1 MLASKAVLTTI
12 VLPALCYSAS
22 AAAADLN
29 VPRFLTGRQV
39 TAAAE
44 PHPPEHW
51 SQTENV
57 GWKCDLPGLG
67 WSSPVVWG
75 DKVFLTTCINAGK
88 SRAPRKGL
96 YLEDVNANSYPPEK
110 SEHVWKVYCIDL
122 AGGAVLWQQMAH
134 QGIPAKP
141 HHIKNTLASET
152 PATDGERLYV
162 LFGSV
167 GLFCY
172 DLDGKLLWTHRIE
185 PRETRYGWGT
195 SMSPVVFGDR
205 VYFADDNEE
214 KSTLFALDKRTGR
227 VIWQIAR
234 DEKTNYSTPFVWEN
248 PRRTELVISGIN
260 WVTSYDLE
268 GKELWKIKGKSILA
282 IPTPFEQF
290 GLLYVTSGHVLWGE
304 NRIYAIHPGATGDIS
319 PIEGKP
325 TNPSIAWYRKIGPY
339 HPTPLI
345 IGDDLYML
353 FDRGF
358 LACFNAKTGKI
369 IYDKKRIPNG
379 RAITSSPWSYAG
391 KLFCLNED
399 GMTFAIQPGPKFAV
413 LYTNSLAEDDMCMAT
428 PVIVGSKLLIR
439 SAKRL
444 YCIQNQAVAGLKQ

>member
-1 MLASKAVLTTI
+1 MLASKAVLTAI
-12 VLPALCYSAS
+12 ALPALFCAAS
-22 AAAADLN
+22 AAAGDLN

-51 SQTENV
+51 SNTENV
-57 GWKCDLPGLG
+57 GWKCDVPGLG

-110 SEHVWKVYCIDL
+110 SEHLWKVYCIDL
-122 AGGAVLWQQMAH
+122 AGGGVLWQQTAH
-134 QGIPAKP
+134 RGIPAKP

-227 VIWQIAR
+227 VIWQISR

-304 NRIYAIHPGATGDIS
+304 NRIYAIRPARRATFRRSRANRRARRSPGTARSARITPRRSSSMTTCICSSIAVFWRASMPRPARSSTTKSGSRTAERSPAPPGAT
-319 PIEGKP
+319 
-325 TNPSIAWYRKIGPY
+325 
-339 HPTPLI
+339 
-345 IGDDLYML
+345 
-353 FDRGF
+353 
-358 LACFNAKTGKI
+358 
-369 IYDKKRIPNG
+369 
-379 RAITSSPWSYAG
+379 RASS
-391 KLFCLNED
+391 
-399 GMTFAIQPGPKFAV
+399 
-413 LYTNSLAEDDMCMAT
+413 
-428 PVIVGSKLLIR
+428 
-439 SAKRL
+439 SA
-444 YCIQNQAVAGLKQ
+444 